1 MHIFKPLWTIYIY
14 IMHEILILN
23 ILIFEVMIIDED
35 ATKCVGK
42 IIYDQTWTIF
52 STNYMYLTYPWIK
65 QLGSGKAKY
74 PFKM

>member
-1 MHIFKPLWTIYIY
+1 
-14 IMHEILILN
+14 MHENLILN

-52 STNYMYLTYPWIK
+52 STNYMYLTYP
-65 QLGSGKAKY
+65 
-74 PFKM
+74 